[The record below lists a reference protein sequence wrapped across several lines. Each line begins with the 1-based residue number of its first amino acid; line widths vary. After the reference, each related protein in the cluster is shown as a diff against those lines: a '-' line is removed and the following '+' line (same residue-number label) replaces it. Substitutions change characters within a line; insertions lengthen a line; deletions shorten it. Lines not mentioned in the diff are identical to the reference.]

1 MKMFEN
7 SFLGEECYFEAALP
21 NLINATAELSEIDK
35 TKLAKYWSCRP
46 PTVLGQIVRS
56 IQSLITYRV
65 SLIKEDELV
74 NDDLII
80 ENAVKVLRVVYYAS
94 LLGGDREKKLLTSE
108 VVDTAPCSTATST
121 ASSIVTLPDE
131 NGLGRPGDCQ
141 VAIMRLSVVSY
152 LLSQSIT
159 KGRA

>member
-1 MKMFEN
+1 MFEN
-7 SFLGEECYFEAALP
+7 AFLGEECYFEAALP

-46 PTVLGQIVRS
+46 STVLGQIVRN

-80 ENAVKVLRVVYYAS
+80 ENAVKVIRVVFYAS

-121 ASSIVTLPDE
+121 TSSIVTIPDE
-131 NGLGRPGDCQ
+131 NGVGRCRGLSSCTYK
-141 VAIMRLSVVSY
+141 AIFQPLLVSY
-152 LLSQSIT
+152 
-159 KGRA
+159 